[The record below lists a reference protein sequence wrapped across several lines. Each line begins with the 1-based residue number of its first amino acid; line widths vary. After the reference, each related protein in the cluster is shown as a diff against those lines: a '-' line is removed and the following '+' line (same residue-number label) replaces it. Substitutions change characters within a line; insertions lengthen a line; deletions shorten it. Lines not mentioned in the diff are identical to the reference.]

1 MKSPRPQMAQAGP
14 FHLTTPLQAGP
25 VPGRPGDGQRTLLEG
40 RGCSQQCADR
50 RDQGPWP
57 LGPDITGVGPQR
69 AVPEGRRARPRPA
82 QRQSSEEPPLA
93 LGAEGS
99 GSEALKGAVWP
110 PTLSSLCAAPPSG
123 SRPHAPQDPA
133 DSLPHLAHCQPHP
146 NPHLP
151 APSGRVSPDLS
162 SSILSPTIF
171 CVSVGCWPSR
181 KLILPTPH
189 PDSLYLW
196 LLWETEGL
204 PLGKTLKQK
213 IKKHKYLFGKTKQ
226 LQRK

>member
-1 MKSPRPQMAQAGP
+1 MGSGRSSRAGAPPSSAQTGG
-14 FHLTTPLQAGP
+14 TK
-25 VPGRPGDGQRTLLEG
+25 D
-40 RGCSQQCADR
+40 
-50 RDQGPWP
+50 
-57 LGPDITGVGPQR
+57 LGLWEPDVTGVGPQR
-69 AVPEGRRARPRPA
+69 AAPEGRRAPPRPA
-82 QRQSSEEPPLA
+82 QQQSSEEPPLA

-133 DSLPHLAHCQPHP
+133 DSLPHLAHCQPHL
-146 NPHLP
+146 NPQLP

-162 SSILSPTIF
+162 SSVLSPSIF

-181 KLILPTPH
+181 KLILPSPH

-204 PLGKTLKQK
+204 PLGELSSRHSPRGPGSPQGAGWQPDLRSDPRRTPSEL
-213 IKKHKYLFGKTKQ
+213 
-226 LQRK
+226 